1 MQLSRH
7 TVIAGHTAVA
17 IRALLRK
24 WHEHA
29 GAGLVEEHLSI
40 TETAAQEVIET
51 LVAEGFLEA
60 RRTRRDGVRF
70 DRTVKGSAL
79 AMASAAKPLQ
89 RTTVEGRL
97 KELID
102 RMVHVNA
109 SDEFL
114 CGVQE
119 AFVFGSYLG
128 TNERLGDLDIN
139 LKLYRK
145 ETDGD
150 RFVDAALRSADAS
163 GRHFSNYLERLFWPE
178 TKILLF
184 LKQRS
189 RVYSLHREDPLLE
202 RNPSILRRAIFLDRR
217 PVPTVPTSRSPIPV
231 TSRTNRRPR
240 QAQRSAST

>member
-1 MQLSRH
+1 MQLNRN
-7 TVIAGHTAVA
+7 TVIADHPAVA
-17 IRALLRK
+17 IRALLRR
-24 WHEHA
+24 WHEYA
-29 GAGLVEEHLSI
+29 GTGLVEEHLGI
-40 TETAAQEVIET
+40 TETAAKEVLQT

-60 RRTRRDGVRF
+60 HQTRRDADEVRF

-89 RTTVEGRL
+89 RATVEIRL

-102 RMVHVNA
+102 RMVHANA

-145 ETDGD
+145 NTDGD
-150 RFVDAALRSADAS
+150 RFVDAALQSADAS
-163 GRHFSNYLERLFWPE
+163 GRHFSNYIERLFWPE
-178 TKILLF
+178 TQVLLF

-189 RVYSLHREDPLLE
+189 RVYSLHRDDPLLKGD
-202 RNPSILRRAIFLDRR
+202 PSIPRRAIFLEQR
-217 PVPTVPTSRSPIPV
+217 PVPMSTLPETVTPRTS
-231 TSRTNRRPR
+231 RRPR
-240 QAQRSAST
+240 HAQRSAST

>member
-1 MQLSRH
+1 VQLSRD
-7 TVIAGHTAVA
+7 TVIAGHPAVA
-17 IRALLRK
+17 IRALLRQ

-29 GAGLVEEHLSI
+29 GAGLVGEHLGI
-40 TETAAQEVIET
+40 TETAAKEVIDS
-51 LVAEGFLEA
+51 LIAEGFLEA

-89 RTTVEGRL
+89 RSTVETRL

-114 CGVQE
+114 CGVEE

-128 TNERLGDLDIN
+128 ANERLGDLDIN

-145 ETDGD
+145 DTDGE
-150 RFVDAALRSADAS
+150 RFVDASLRSADAS

-178 TKILLF
+178 TKVLLF

-189 RVYSLHREDPLLE
+189 RVYSLHRDDPLLK
-202 RNPSILRRAIFLDRR
+202 RDPSIPRRAIFLDRR
-217 PVPTVPTSRSPIPV
+217 PVAASAAPVPVAPKTS
-231 TSRTNRRPR
+231 RPR

>member
-1 MQLSRH
+1 VQLSRH
-7 TVIAGHTAVA
+7 TVIAGHPAVA
-17 IRALLRK
+17 IRALLRQ
-24 WHEHA
+24 WHEDA
-29 GAGLVEEHLSI
+29 GAGLVEEHLGV
-40 TETAAQEVIET
+40 TESAAKEVLET
-51 LVAEGFLEA
+51 LVAEGFLKA

-89 RTTVEGRL
+89 RSTVEARL

-128 TNERLGDLDIN
+128 NNERLGDLDIN

-145 ETDGD
+145 DTDGE
-150 RFVDAALRSADAS
+150 RFVDAALRSANAS

-178 TKILLF
+178 TKVLLF
-184 LKQRS
+184 LKHRS

-202 RNPSILRRAIFLDRR
+202 RDPSIPRRAIFRDRQPVTMPTAPAPVMLGTERRSRR
-217 PVPTVPTSRSPIPV
+217 PPRTAPT
-231 TSRTNRRPR
+231 
-240 QAQRSAST
+240 

>member
-1 MQLSRH
+1 MQLSRN
-7 TVIAGHTAVA
+7 TVIAGHPAVA
-17 IRALLRK
+17 IRALLRQ

-29 GAGLVEEHLSI
+29 GAGFVEEHLGI
-40 TETAAQEVIET
+40 TETTAKEVIDS

-89 RTTVEGRL
+89 RSTVETRL

-102 RMVHVNA
+102 RMVHVNT

-114 CGVQE
+114 CGVEE
-119 AFVFGSYLG
+119 AVVFGSYLD

-145 ETDGD
+145 ETDGE
-150 RFVDAALRSADAS
+150 RFVDASLRSADAS
-163 GRHFSNYLERLFWPE
+163 GRNFSSYLERLFWPE
-178 TKILLF
+178 TKVLLF

-189 RVYSLHREDPLLE
+189 RVYSLHRDDPLLK
-202 RNPSILRRAIFLDRR
+202 RDQSIPRRAIFLDRR
-217 PVPTVPTSRSPIPV
+217 PVVMSASPAVTPRS
-231 TSRTNRRPR
+231 SRRPR